1 MGRVLAA
8 VRRGL
13 GKGRVARGEG
23 LVASEDRRA
32 GACHPHAGITL
43 IAQVSHLF
51 SPALPGDRVLF
62 LSLNPALTAMAGTW
76 PL

>member
-1 MGRVLAA
+1 MEVARAA
-8 VRRGL
+8 RGAFP
-13 GKGRVARGEG
+13 GGRGEG

-43 IAQVSHLF
+43 MAQVSHLF

-62 LSLNPALTAMAGTW
+62 LSLSPVLTAVAGTW

>member
-13 GKGRVARGEG
+13 GKGCVARGEG

-43 IAQVSHLF
+43 IAQVSHLS

-62 LSLNPALTAMAGTW
+62 LSLNLALTAMAGTW
-76 PL
+76 SL